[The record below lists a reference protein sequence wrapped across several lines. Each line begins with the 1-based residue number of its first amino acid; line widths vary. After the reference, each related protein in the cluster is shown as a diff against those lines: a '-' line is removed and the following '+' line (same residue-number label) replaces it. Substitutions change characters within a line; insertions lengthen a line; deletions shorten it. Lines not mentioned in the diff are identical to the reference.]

1 MNILN
6 LIEET
11 KNRYT
16 KETNINPTCLYLGEE
31 EYDALLNNPDQ
42 FRCIVDLKG
51 LTQLGMAI
59 YKVDTENHCR
69 CS

>member
-31 EYDALLNNPDQ
+31 EYDALLNNLDQ

-51 LTQLGMAI
+51 LTQLG
-59 YKVDTENHCR
+59 Y
-69 CS
+69 

>member
-51 LTQLGMAI
+51 LTQLG
-59 YKVDTENHCR
+59 Y
-69 CS
+69 